1 VAENMRSIFTIALAL
16 VLVIAFSLYLKAF
29 FAPPP
34 PILQVEDVSL
44 NPNTI
49 NIDQIASISITI
61 KSNDNSKS
69 HFLRIEFES
78 HVLVSFLLGDV
89 NLPQENGK
97 WYFTRTVN
105 PSEKFTQPF
114 NVRASLES
122 GIAQLIYYISIKFYV
137 DGNQFDSR
145 TLELT
150 VRR

>member
-1 VAENMRSIFTIALAL
+1 MAENLRSIFTIALAL
-16 VLVIAFSLYLKAF
+16 VLIIAFSLTLKTF
-29 FAPPP
+29 FTPPP
-34 PILQVEDVSL
+34 PILQVEDISL

-49 NIDQIASISITI
+49 NIGQMASISITI

-78 HVLVSFLLGDV
+78 HVLVSFFLGDY

-97 WYFTRTVN
+97 WYFTKSVN
-105 PSEKFTQPF
+105 PSEKFSQPF
-114 NVRASLES
+114 NVRATLES
-122 GIAQLIYYISIKFYV
+122 GIAQLIYHISIKFYV
-137 DGNQFDSR
+137 DGNQFDTR